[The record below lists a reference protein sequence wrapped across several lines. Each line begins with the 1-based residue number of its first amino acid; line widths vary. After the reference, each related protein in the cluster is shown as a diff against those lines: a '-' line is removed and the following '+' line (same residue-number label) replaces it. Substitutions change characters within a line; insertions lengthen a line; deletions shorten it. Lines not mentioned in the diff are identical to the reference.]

1 MKVEQTR
8 KRFGTRYY
16 KIDYIYKGMP
26 AYSLNV
32 SEGDPLTVYG
42 MKFLAK
48 EKAVVLSINYTNR
61 DVSMMQRNITLAL
74 PAEINN
80 LL

>member
-1 MKVEQTR
+1 
-8 KRFGTRYY
+8 
-16 KIDYIYKGMP
+16 MP
-26 AYSLNV
+26 GYSLNV

-42 MKFLAK
+42 MKFLSK
-48 EKAVVLSINYTNR
+48 EKVVVLSINYTNR
-61 DVSMMQRNITLAL
+61 DVSMVQRNITLAL

>member
-1 MKVEQTR
+1 
-8 KRFGTRYY
+8 
-16 KIDYIYKGMP
+16 MP

-42 MKFLAK
+42 MKYMK
-48 EKAVVLSINYTNR
+48 KKKAVVLSINYTNR
-61 DVSMMQRNITLAL
+61 DVSMMQRSVTLAL